1 MMSPSRAEQISG
13 ERLRILVIGG
23 GGREHAMVWKLAQS
37 PWVDKIYCAPGNP
50 GIAQLAECVDISPV
64 RVPELLH
71 FARTA
76 KIDMTVV
83 GPEAPLVAGIVDNF
97 EEQGLA
103 IFGPSQ
109 AAALIEGSKVFAK
122 EFMRRHGIPTAD
134 YRIFEQEGA
143 ARHYLS
149 NCAIP
154 IVIKA
159 DGLAAGKGAIVAKS
173 REEAN
178 AAIAAIFTQKIF
190 GEAGK
195 RVVIEEFMPGEEV
208 SVLCLTDGENFITLP
223 PAQDHK
229 AVYDGDTGPN
239 TGGMGAYAP
248 APIMN
253 RVLQK
258 RVEREILQ
266 PTIQGL
272 AEEGRKYRGVLYA
285 GLMITAGGPKVV
297 EFNCRLGDPE
307 AQVILPL
314 LKADLAELMW
324 RTLHG
329 SLPAIEATSNP
340 GWALTVV
347 MASAGYPGDYQKGKE
362 ISGLPQSDAED
373 VLTFHSGT
381 ARDSGNRLVTNG
393 GRVLAVTGLGN
404 TFEQARERAYA
415 GVNRISF
422 AGAHYRT
429 DIGAKAVKY
438 LK

>member
-1 MMSPSRAEQISG
+1 
-13 ERLRILVIGG
+13 
-23 GGREHAMVWKLAQS
+23 
-37 PWVDKIYCAPGNP
+37 
-50 GIAQLAECVDISPV
+50 
-64 RVPELLH
+64 ELMH
-71 FARTA
+71 FAQTA
-76 KIDMTVV
+76 NIDMTVV
-83 GPEAPLVAGIVDNF
+83 GPEAPLVAGIVDTF
-97 EEQGLA
+97 AKQGLA

-109 AAALIEGSKVFAK
+109 AAAMIEGSKVFAK

-134 YRIFEQEGA
+134 FRVFEIEEA
-143 ARHYLS
+143 AREYLS
-149 NCAIP
+149 DCAIP

-173 REEAN
+173 REESF
-178 AAIAAIFTQKIF
+178 AALSAIFTRRIF

-195 RVVIEEFMPGEEV
+195 RVVIEEFLPGEEV
-208 SVLCLTDGENFITLP
+208 SVLCLTDGVNFITLP

-229 AVYDGDTGPN
+229 AVYDDDTGPN

-248 APIMN
+248 APVMN
-253 RVLQK
+253 RVLQQ

-272 AEEGRKYRGVLYA
+272 AKEGRRYRGVLYA
-285 GLMITAGGPKVV
+285 GLMITADGPKVV

-314 LKADLAELMW
+314 LKGDLAELMW
-324 RTLHG
+324 RTMHDA
-329 SLPAIEATSNP
+329 LPAADEASYSA
-340 GWALTVV
+340 WALTVV
-347 MASAGYPGDYQKGKE
+347 MASAGYPGDYQKGKAVL
-362 ISGLPQSDAED
+362 GLGQSDDEN

-381 ARDSGNRLVTNG
+381 ARDSENRLVTNG

-422 AGAHYRT
+422 AGAHYRS
-429 DIGAKAVKY
+429 DIGAKA
-438 LK
+438 LKHLK

>member
-1 MMSPSRAEQISG
+1 MIRNSRADQVPLR
-13 ERLRILVIGG
+13 RLRILVIGG

-37 PWVDKIYCAPGNP
+37 TLVDKIYCAPGNP

-64 RVPELLH
+64 RVPELMH
-71 FARTA
+71 FAQTA
-76 KIDMTVV
+76 NIDMTVV
-83 GPEAPLVAGIVDNF
+83 GPEAPLVAGIVDTF
-97 EEQGLA
+97 AKQGLA

-109 AAALIEGSKVFAK
+109 AAAMIEGSKVFAK

-134 YRIFEQEGA
+134 FRVFEIEEA
-143 ARHYLS
+143 AREYLS
-149 NCAIP
+149 DCAIP

-173 REEAN
+173 REESF
-178 AAIAAIFTQKIF
+178 AALSAIFTRRIF

-195 RVVIEEFMPGEEV
+195 RVVIEEFLPGEEV
-208 SVLCLTDGENFITLP
+208 SVLCLTDGVNFITLP

-229 AVYDGDTGPN
+229 AVYDDDTGPN

-248 APIMN
+248 APVMN
-253 RVLQK
+253 RVLQQ

-272 AEEGRKYRGVLYA
+272 AKEGRRYRGVLYA
-285 GLMITAGGPKVV
+285 GLMITADGPKVV

-314 LKADLAELMW
+314 LKGDLAELMW
-324 RTLHG
+324 RTMHDA
-329 SLPAIEATSNP
+329 LPAADEASYSA
-340 GWALTVV
+340 WALTVV
-347 MASAGYPGDYQKGKE
+347 MASAGYPGDYQKGKAVL
-362 ISGLPQSDAED
+362 GLGQSDDEN

-381 ARDSGNRLVTNG
+381 ARDSENRLVTNG

-422 AGAHYRT
+422 AGAHYRS
-429 DIGAKAVKY
+429 DIGAKA
-438 LK
+438 LKHLK

>member
-1 MMSPSRAEQISG
+1 MMSLSRADQIPL
-13 ERLRILVIGG
+13 ERLRVLVIGG

-37 PWVDKIYCAPGNP
+37 PLVDKIYCAPGNP
-50 GIAQLAECVDISPV
+50 GIAQFAECVDISPV
-64 RVPELLH
+64 RVPELMD

-76 KIDMTVV
+76 NIDMTVI

-97 EEQGLA
+97 EAQGLA

-122 EFMRRHGIPTAD
+122 EFMRRRGIPTAD
-134 YRIFEQEGA
+134 FRVFEHEEA
-143 ARHYLS
+143 AREYLS
-149 NCAIP
+149 DCVIP

-173 REEAN
+173 RDESF
-178 AAIAAIFTQKIF
+178 AAIHAIFTQKIF

-208 SVLCLTDGENFITLP
+208 SVLCLTDGANFITLP

-229 AVYDGDTGPN
+229 AVYDGDAGPN

-285 GLMITAGGPKVV
+285 GLMITADGPKVV

-324 RTLHG
+324 RTLHD

-347 MASAGYPGDYQKGKE
+347 MTSAGYPGDYQKGKA
-362 ISGLPQSDAED
+362 ISGLSQNDAED
-373 VLTFHSGT
+373 ILTFHSGT
-381 ARDSGNRLVTNG
+381 ARASENRLVTNG

-415 GVNRISF
+415 GVSRISF

-429 DIGAKAVKY
+429 DIGAKAVKH

>member
-1 MMSPSRAEQISG
+1 MMRNSIADQLPVR
-13 ERLRILVIGG
+13 RLRILVIGG

-37 PWVDKIYCAPGNP
+37 SWVDKIYCAPGNP

-143 ARHYLS
+143 ARDYLS

-208 SVLCLTDGENFITLP
+208 SVLCLTDGVNFITLP

-229 AVYDGDTGPN
+229 AVYDGDEGPN

-272 AEEGRKYRGVLYA
+272 VKEGRKYRGVLYA
-285 GLMITAGGPKVV
+285 GLMITADGPKVV

-329 SLPAIEATSNP
+329 SLPEIEATSNP

-347 MASAGYPGDYQKGKE
+347 MTSAGYPGDYQKGKA
-362 ISGLPQSDAED
+362 ISGLSQNDAED
-373 VLTFHSGT
+373 ILTFHSGT
-381 ARDSGNRLVTNG
+381 ARDSENRLVTNG

-404 TFEQARERAYA
+404 AFDRARARAYA
-415 GVNRISF
+415 GVSRISF
-422 AGAHYRT
+422 EGAHYRS
-429 DIGAKAVKY
+429 DIGAKAVKH